1 MGRPKIKR
9 GVGKRWVDGKSFR
22 LADEVRYIQRR
33 AAEYDG
39 RFVHIGQLV
48 LFSTDTGDAWVLD
61 TSDQLATRLAQG
73 GDPLPVHIEETA
85 TNFAIGWNGQYRIDG
100 NAFVYTDKASGR
112 VITILGYPTHRIPQ
126 LRSD

>member
-1 MGRPKIKR
+1 
-9 GVGKRWVDGKSFR
+9 VDGKSFR

-39 RFVHIGQLV
+39 RFVNIGQLV

-61 TSDQLATRLAQG
+61 TSDQLATRLAQD

-100 NAFVYTDKASGR
+100 NAFVYTDKASAR
-112 VITILGYPTHRIPQ
+112 MITILGYPTRRITQPR
-126 LRSD
+126 LD

>member
-1 MGRPKIKR
+1 M
-9 GVGKRWVDGKSFR
+9 
-22 LADEVRYIQRR
+22 
-33 AAEYDG
+33 
-39 RFVHIGQLV
+39 V

-85 TNFAIGWNGQYRIDG
+85 TNFAIGWNGRYQIDG
-100 NAFVYTDKASGR
+100 DAFVYTDKASGR
-112 VITILGYPTHRIPQ
+112 VITILGYPTHRIAQ